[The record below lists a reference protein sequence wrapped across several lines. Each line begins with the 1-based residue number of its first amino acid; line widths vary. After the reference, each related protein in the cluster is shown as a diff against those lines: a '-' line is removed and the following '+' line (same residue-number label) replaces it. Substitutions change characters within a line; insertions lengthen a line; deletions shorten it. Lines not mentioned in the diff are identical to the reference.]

1 MLNFDQVSNKF
12 TELNSSESNEMN
24 LLDFDFVSV
33 DDWDFNVE
41 EIEPLMNLT
50 QPQKLVQRK
59 NDCTSLIKN
68 SGSRLDCPM
77 WDFSHQQSQLPSSF
91 KILKDYDTTRFIKR
105 SKTEQNII
113 IRNECIKEHNGSML
127 STDEILRLGAE
138 KFIQSFTIRG
148 DKEPYMFSHPF
159 ASSFLG
165 LPEEDT
171 RNVALVENLLASAEK
186 VGQKQFDR
194 ARRILNECDKLC
206 SNTGNAIQRLVYYFS
221 QALHERIDRETGRD
235 SSKGIEMKRLVQ
247 HIEHS
252 LMNLNLT
259 MIAAHQNIPLSQ
271 VTQFTAVQAIID
283 HVGESKKVHII
294 DLKIGSG
301 MQWTILMQALVT
313 HQFESES
320 SIKHLKI
327 TALCTKLRHKIEETR
342 ERLMDFAK
350 SLNLPFS
357 FNIVMVKDMTE
368 LKQEDFEIDDDES
381 IAIFAQYILMW
392 MLARPDKLDSL
403 MRVIKGINPRAMI
416 VIEVE
421 ANHNSPVFVDRF
433 VEALFF
439 YGAFFDSLEDCMKN
453 DERNRTAT
461 ELEHLSQGIRSI
473 VATEGKERTIR
484 HVKVDVWRAFF
495 ARYGMEEMELSM
507 SSLYQANLVLKNFA
521 CGSCCTLEMNKN
533 CLLIGWKG
541 TPLNSLSA
549 WKFS

>member
-1 MLNFDQVSNKF
+1 R
-12 TELNSSESNEMN
+12 
-24 LLDFDFVSV
+24 V
-33 DDWDFNVE
+33 DS
-41 EIEPLMNLT
+41 M
-50 QPQKLVQRK
+50 
-59 NDCTSLIKN
+59 C
-68 SGSRLDCPM
+68 
-77 WDFSHQQSQLPSSF
+77 QSQLPSSF
-91 KILKDYDTTRFIKR
+91 KILKDYDRTRFIKR

-113 IRNECIKEHNGSML
+113 VSAECIKENNGSML

-138 KFIQSFTIRG
+138 RFIQSFTLRG
-148 DKEPYMFSHPF
+148 DQEPYLFNHPF
-159 ASSFLG
+159 ASSL
-165 LPEEDT
+165 LDLHEEDT

-186 VGQKQFDR
+186 VGQEQYDR
-194 ARRILNECDKLC
+194 ARRILNEYCDKLC
-206 SNTGNAIQRLVYYFS
+206 SSTVQRLVYYFS

-235 SSKGIEMKRLVQ
+235 ASKGIEMKRLVQ

-271 VTQFTAVQAIID
+271 VTQFTAVQAIVD
-283 HVGESKKVHII
+283 HIGESKKVHII

-301 MQWTILMQALVT
+301 LQWTILMQALVS
-313 HQFESES
+313 HQ
-320 SIKHLKI
+320 IKHLKI
-327 TALCTKLRHKIEETR
+327 TALCTNLKHKIEEAR

-368 LKQEDFEIDDDES
+368 LKKEDFEIHDDES

-403 MRVIKGINPRAMI
+403 MRVIKGIDPRAMI
-416 VIEVE
+416 VVEVE

-473 VATEGKERTIR
+473 VATEGEERTIR
-484 HVKVDVWRAFF
+484 HVNVDVWRAFF

-521 CGSCCTLEMNKN
+521 CGSCCTLENEQK
-533 CLLIGWKG
+533 
-541 TPLNSLSA
+541 LSTN
-549 WKFS
+549 WMERNPS

>member
-12 TELNSSESNEMN
+12 KELNSSASNQMN

-33 DDWDFNVE
+33 DDWDFN
-41 EIEPLMNLT
+41 
-50 QPQKLVQRK
+50 
-59 NDCTSLIKN
+59 
-68 SGSRLDCPM
+68 
-77 WDFSHQQSQLPSSF
+77 
-91 KILKDYDTTRFIKR
+91 ILKDYDTTRFIKR

-113 IRNECIKEHNGSML
+113 ISNECIKDNNGSML

-206 SNTGNAIQRLVYYFS
+206 SKTGNAIQRLVYYFS

-235 SSKGIEMKRLVQ
+235 SSKGIEMKQLVQ

-259 MIAAHQNIPLSQ
+259 MIAAHQNIPLFQ

-313 HQFESES
+313 HQFESESSS

-473 VATEGKERTIR
+473 VATEGEERTIR

-533 CLLIGWKG
+533 CLIIGWKG